1 MAQPPVFTTRDA
13 ADPAFWDERFNRDFM
28 PWDAQGVPAAF
39 RQFCEAQPAPLSTLI
54 PGCGNAYEAGWLAE
68 RGWPVTAID
77 FAPSAVASAK
87 DVLGPRAGVVELADF
102 FQFQPRQTVQWI
114 YERAFLCA
122 LPRRLWPDYAAQVA
136 RLLPPGGM
144 LAGFYAVVE
153 GREVSLKGPPF
164 ETTQAELDALL
175 LPAFERIADVPIA
188 EGDSIPVFAGRERW
202 QVWRRRAD

>member
-1 MAQPPVFTTRDA
+1 
-13 ADPAFWDERFNRDFM
+13 
-28 PWDAQGVPAAF
+28 
-39 RQFCEAQPAPLSTLI
+39 
-54 PGCGNAYEAGWLAE
+54 
-68 RGWPVTAID
+68 
-77 FAPSAVASAK
+77 
-87 DVLGPRAGVVELADF
+87 VVELADF

-136 RLLPPGGM
+136 RLLPPGGL
-144 LAGFYAVVE
+144 LAGFFAVVE